1 MVDFKGSVTVY
12 AEVKAAIK
20 AEMENRGKKYPT
32 NTNGLSEEFII
43 KTFAP
48 KLKKEDIIKI
58 ASKRKEFKKATKKT
72 DGGEEVQVGN
82 WFPAFRSWVGKEYFP
97 EFSAKKPKSEKKDE
111 MEDFL
116 EKLLKGMGEGL

>member
-1 MVDFKGSVTVY
+1 MVDFKGSVAVY

-20 AEMENRGKKYPT
+20 AEMESRGKKYPT

-48 KLKKEDIIKI
+48 RLKKKDIVKI
-58 ASKRKEFKKATKKT
+58 ASKRKEFKNATKKT
-72 DGGEEVQVGN
+72 DSGEEVPVAN

-97 EFSAKKPKSEKKDE
+97 EFSSKKPKNEKKDE

-116 EKLLKGMGEGL
+116 ENLLKGMGEED